1 LILRGY
7 AINAVNAIN
16 TPQKPITAFMAF
28 TAYSKGLKIMPT
40 LTERARAHRDTA
52 QAVPTAYMTLSQFAH
67 SRRVVVI
74 YSDVLG
80 EEVLFAADNARLP
93 ETETRPVYR
102 ARELA
107 VIWGEDGSISA
118 DGLRLLHEVKTRF
131 AGDVTSD
138 ISDQTEE
145 RPEA

>member
-1 LILRGY
+1 MTALEELR
-7 AINAVNAIN
+7 AMR
-16 TPQKPITAFMAF
+16 Q
-28 TAYSKGLKIMPT
+28 
-40 LTERARAHRDTA
+40 A
-52 QAVPTAYMTLSQFAH
+52 QAAAKPTDVSPKSPKTSGVTLAQFAG
-67 SRRVVVI
+67 SGRVVVI

-80 EEVLFAADNARLP
+80 EEVVFAADNAP
-93 ETETRPVYR
+93 VSVAEPRPVYR

-131 AGDVTSD
+131 ASEVTSD